1 MIRIA
6 VCDDDPAELGHLAEL
21 VRSYLGARE
30 LPSHGVVGAF
40 MSGTELLEAVSA
52 GGAGF
57 SLVLLDV
64 IMPEKDGIDV
74 ARELLDTGTRVV
86 LLSASAEY
94 ALEGYDVRALN
105 YLLKP
110 IEADRLF
117 PVLDRALAELEDER
131 SDELLV
137 STPGGTIRLALSDV
151 LYVERAG
158 RRLRYHTTSGDF
170 DSLSIRVAFREAV
183 SELTATGG
191 FALAGASYAFNLERV
206 SRVCGA
212 EVTLVTGEV
221 VRIPRTALVPFRSAW
236 ATFWLEA
243 RP

>member
-6 VCDDDPAELGHLAEL
+6 VCDDDPGELGHLAEL
-21 VRSYLGARE
+21 VRSYLSARE
-30 LPSHGVVGAF
+30 LPSSGIVGAF
-40 MSGTELLEAVSA
+40 ASGAELLEALSA
-52 GGAGF
+52 GGAAF
-57 SLVLLDV
+57 DLVLLDV

-110 IEADRLF
+110 IVAERLF
-117 PVLDRALAELEDER
+117 PALDRALAEIGEAR

-137 STPGGTIRLALSDV
+137 PTPGGTTRLALSDV

-158 RRLRYHTTSGDF
+158 RRLRYHTTSGDV

-206 SRVCGA
+206 SRVSGV
-212 EVTLVTGEV
+212 EVTLATGEV
-221 VRIPRTALVPFRSAW
+221 VRIPRTAIVPFRSAW
-236 ATFWLEA
+236 AAFWLGG